1 MKDSQNKKVYLTF
14 PTDPETAYILKDL
27 AHRMGKTQPELIN
40 EICKD
45 FIENIISYMNEKIEN
60 HKASNA

>member
-1 MKDSQNKKVYLTF
+1 MNSSKNKQVYLTF
-14 PTDPETAYILKDL
+14 PTDPETSFILKDF

-45 FIENIISYMNEKIEN
+45 FIENLLSCLTEKNEHSEN
-60 HKASNA
+60 

>member
-1 MKDSQNKKVYLTF
+1 MKTNKNQKVYLTF
-14 PTDPETAYILKDL
+14 PTDPETAFILKDF

-45 FIENIISYMNEKIEN
+45 FIENLIKFAKELE
-60 HKASNA
+60 AQNAEGQ

>member
-1 MKDSQNKKVYLTF
+1 MKQKKVYLTF
-14 PTDPETAYILKDL
+14 PTDPETAFILKDF

-45 FIENIISYMNEKIEN
+45 FIENLIAYANELATTKKEEE
-60 HKASNA
+60 